1 MNPDTSSH
9 YLDSTGPRVLAH
21 RGLATEAPENTLLAF
36 RNALAAGVT
45 YLETDV
51 HASSDGVAVICHDA
65 DLSRLASRAVA
76 VGELSFAELAAI
88 DLGAGQHFVSLAE
101 ALAAFPTARFNIDVK
116 DSASVAPTAA
126 AVSAAQ
132 ATERV
137 LITSFSEKRRRETVR
152 LLPGVASSASS
163 TRFAIALL
171 AAKLGLFPVVRRA
184 LAGFVAVQVPQTAGP
199 LTITTPR
206 VISAMH
212 RAGVE
217 VHVWTVN
224 EEAEMTA
231 LLALGVDGLVTD
243 RADIAMRVL
252 AAQA

>member
-1 MNPDTSSH
+1 M
-9 YLDSTGPRVLAH
+9 LAH
-21 RGLATEAPENTLLAF
+21 RGLATGAPENTLLAF
-36 RNALAAGVT
+36 RNALAEGAD

-116 DSASVAPTAA
+116 DAASIAPTAA
-126 AVSAAQ
+126 AVLEAQ
-132 ATERV
+132 ATGRV

-163 TRFAIALL
+163 SRFAIALV
-171 AAKLGLFPVVRRA
+171 AAKLGLAPVVRRA
-184 LAGFVAVQVPQTAGP
+184 LAGLVAVQVPQSAGP
-199 LTITTPR
+199 LRITTPR
-206 VISAMH
+206 VIAAMH

-217 VHVWTVN
+217 VHVWTIN
-224 EEAEMTA
+224 EEAEMSA
-231 LLALGVDGLVTD
+231 LLDLGVDGLVTD
-243 RADIAMRVL
+243 RADL
-252 AAQA
+252 AVRLLASRG